1 MDSIDKS
8 QLSPYQLR
16 AMVLDYLAH
25 SGYTNTA
32 CAFVQDSAIR
42 HLDMD
47 GEEVLQAESG
57 AHQLSDSSLK
67 QAELRNQIRL
77 ELLSGRVDDATSLLN
92 KYFPSV
98 LSLKDVDISSIS
110 SSHDMDY
117 VASTSVHPAHLNLNL
132 RIQSFIE
139 SCRTVPLEYPPLPA
153 QSTPK
158 PKPEEFSGDS
168 SIIDHQTNLLNN
180 AKKLYAYLRMLP
192 SKQDIERHEMELQN
206 VIGLLAYKI
215 PEESTV
221 SRYMEQSRRA
231 AVAEQINS
239 AILYHSK
246 LTPISQLEYY
256 IRYNSVVWSVL
267 NELRVKPRP
276 DASLPPTSD
285 QKTSKL
291 SGGQTC
297 EVCPPFDMQE
307 FLDSRS

>member
-1 MDSIDKS
+1 MN
-8 QLSPYQLR
+8 QR
-16 AMVLDYLAH
+16 A
-25 SGYTNTA
+25 
-32 CAFVQDSAIR
+32 I
-42 HLDMD
+42 
-47 GEEVLQAESG
+47 E
-57 AHQLSDSSLK
+57 
-67 QAELRNQIRL
+67 IRL
-77 ELLSGRVDDATSLLN
+77 ELLSGRVDNATSLLN

-239 AILYHSK
+239 AILCMCNDDLPSTILTANYLRPLKTHTHLPVRVLHSVQFSC
-246 LTPISQLEYY
+246 LVSTQ
-256 IRYNSVVWSVL
+256 R
-267 NELRVKPRP
+267 
-276 DASLPPTSD
+276 T
-285 QKTSKL
+285 TH
-291 SGGQTC
+291 
-297 EVCPPFDMQE
+297 
-307 FLDSRS
+307 